1 MAFAAAFV
9 GVKVLQTSAAAAS
22 TGVRVLQT
30 SAAASAGVECR
41 INLTSFA
48 EVSFQSSP
56 AFVKAEPGQRPS

>member
-30 SAAASAGVECR
+30 SAGVECG